1 MLKLVRYLKDF
12 KWVVL
17 LIVALLAVQAVCEL
31 SLPAYTADIVDI
43 GITRGGIVD
52 ITPTRMRTD
61 TLDALA
67 LFVTDEQEATLRG
80 SYELD
85 ADGSYTLLSGADR
98 AALDEMLTLPLAG
111 LVFSS
116 ASQGAALADIPAGM
130 AAMVK
135 MGVLNKSVLQER
147 MASGMAS
154 QGASLDQKT
163 IGAAASKFTAAEYEA
178 LGMDMEAIQTR
189 YMLITG
195 GKMLG
200 LTLLSALVAV
210 IAGFFASRTSGKL
223 GMDLRGKVYKR
234 VMAFSN
240 GDIEK
245 FSTASLIT
253 RSTTDIQRVQM
264 GVVMM
269 LRIVAYAPILGI
281 GGLLKVIATKTNM
294 GWIIAVAVGLLLLIV
309 AFLLLVAMP
318 RFRKMPT
325 LIDHV
330 NLIARE
336 ILTGIMPIRAF
347 SREEHE
353 NQRFEVANANLM
365 KNQLFVNRTMSLM
378 MPLMMLI
385 MNGITLAI
393 VWFGGKGID
402 AGGMMVGDMMA
413 FITYSMQIV
422 MAFLMLTM
430 VSVMLPNAM
439 VSAGRIDEV
448 LNTPASISDKPET
461 KDSLMKDPKGQVT
474 FENVSFRYPD
484 AAGNVLENISFTA
497 KPGETTAILGGTG
510 SGKSTLLNL
519 IPRFYDVTQ
528 GRVTVDGIDIRDL
541 SQKKLHSLMGYVPQK
556 GKLFTGT
563 IESNIKYGGEQ
574 ITDEAMMEAADIA
587 QAKDFIV
594 QREDGYRDA
603 IAQDGKNVSGGQ
615 RQRLSIAR
623 ALAVKPKVLLFD
635 DSFSAL
641 DYKTDAALRRALA
654 ERAGEA
660 TIVVVAQRISTVLH
674 ANQIIVLE
682 EGKMVGLGTHGELM
696 ETCREYQEIAR
707 SQLSEA
713 ELKGGATA

>member
-1 MLKLVRYLKDF
+1 MLKLIKYLKDF

-43 GITRGGIVD
+43 GISRGGITD
-52 ITPTRMRTD
+52 ITPTKMRPD
-61 TLDALA
+61 TLEALA
-67 LFVTDEQEATLRG
+67 LFVTDEQEATFRA
-80 SYELD
+80 SYEKD
-85 ADGSYTLLSGADR
+85 ADGNYALLSSADR

-116 ASQGAALADIPAGM
+116 STQGMALADIPGGM
-130 AAMVK
+130 AAMAK
-135 MGVLNKSVLQER
+135 MGVLNKEAIQER
-147 MASGMAS
+147 MSTGMAQ
-154 QGASLDQKT
+154 QGAALDQKQ
-163 IGAAASKFTAAEYEA
+163 IGAAASRFTAAEYEA
-178 LGMDMEAIQTR
+178 LGMDMEAMQTR
-189 YMLITG
+189 YMLVTG

-200 LTLLSALVAV
+200 LTLLSALVAI
-210 IAGFFASRTSGKL
+210 IAGFFSSRTSAKL
-223 GMDLRGKVYKR
+223 GMTLRGKVYKR
-234 VMAFSN
+234 VMAFSS

-264 GVVMM
+264 GIMMM

-281 GGLLKVIATKTNM
+281 GGLLKVIATHTNM

-347 SREEHE
+347 SREKHE

-365 KNQLFVNRTMSLM
+365 KNQLFVNRTMSMM

-448 LNTPASISDKPET
+448 LNTTASISDKSET
-461 KDSLMKDPKGQVT
+461 KDDAIAQWKGEIS

-484 AAGNVLENISFTA
+484 AEGNVLENISFTA

-528 GRVTVDGIDIRDL
+528 GRVMVDGIDIRDL

-563 IESNIKYGGEQ
+563 IESNIKYAGEQ
-574 ITDEAMMEAADIA
+574 ITDDAMVEAAEIA
-587 QAKDFIV
+587 QATDFIDKR
-594 QREDGYRDA
+594 QDGYQDA
-603 IAQDGKNVSGGQ
+603 ISQDGKNVSGGQ

-623 ALAVKPKVLLFD
+623 ALAAKPKVLLFD

-641 DYKTDAALRRALA
+641 DYKTDSALRRSLA
-654 ERAGEA
+654 ERMEHA
-660 TIVVVAQRISTVLH
+660 TIVVVAQRVSTVLH
-674 ANQIIVLE
+674 ADQIIVLE
-682 EGKMVGLGTHGELM
+682 EGKMVGRGTHEELM
-696 ETCREYQEIAR
+696 ETCKDYQEIAR